1 MKNTLIQ
8 INKQGMGS
16 GDQELSLLLI
26 QKYLE
31 LLQEEKTPPSFIVFY
46 NEGVKLLCKESK
58 VLESLKRLDSFGT
71 KLIACS
77 TCLNHFNLQKE
88 LAVGISGSMMD
99 IIDLQ
104 KKADRIITL

>member
-1 MKNTLIQ
+1 
-8 INKQGMGS
+8 MGS
-16 GDQELSLLLI
+16 GDQELSMLLI

-31 LLQEEKTPPSFIVFY
+31 LVVEEDTPPSFIVFY
-46 NEGVKLLCKESK
+46 NEGVKLLCQKSNA
-58 VLESLKRLDSFGT
+58 LDALKKLSQLGT

-77 TCLNHFNLQKE
+77 TCLNHFNLQEK

-104 KKADRIITL
+104 KKADKIITL